1 MKTDDIYSVTKSF
14 IEKMHFKCA
23 WQVVYLEQY
32 SMVEIKLQFNLPNP
46 SEDYYEDV
54 RGNLL
59 KHNPVLYQVSIL
71 IYQANI
77 PMSNQENYLVCFPV
91 KREEG
96 MEFGKLYAIIKYLKN
111 ISSSVPIQ
119 WEEFKADG
127 QSKDFKVEWDQAV
140 LDHMVQNLK
149 ERQRYSK
156 TRLHFVSQ
164 TMDNLRSQGVIV

>member
-23 WQVVYLEQY
+23 WQVMYVEQY
-32 SMVEIKLQFNLPNP
+32 SMVEVKLQFHLPN
-46 SEDYYEDV
+46 SSNNDFEDV

-59 KHNPVLYQVSIL
+59 NNDPLLYQLSIL

-77 PMSNQENYLVCFPV
+77 PMTNQENYLVCFPV

-111 ISSSVPIQ
+111 LSSSIPIQ
-119 WEEFKADG
+119 WEEFKKNP
-127 QSKDFKVEWDQAV
+127 QNNEFRVEWDEEV
-140 LDHMVQNLK
+140 LNHMIQNLK
-149 ERQRYSK
+149 DRQRYSK